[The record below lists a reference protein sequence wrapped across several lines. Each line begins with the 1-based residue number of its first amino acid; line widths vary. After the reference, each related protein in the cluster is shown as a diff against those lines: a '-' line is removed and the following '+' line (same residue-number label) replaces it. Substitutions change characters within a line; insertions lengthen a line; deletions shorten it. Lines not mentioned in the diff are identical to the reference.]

1 MEIREGSYHHWH
13 RPGWWPGDGSARDM
27 FMVCSLQLNAAVL
40 QCCSNE
46 LMDVPSLASLSPLS
60 FSPYTDTGHVTWH
73 TCPRPLLAASSED
86 FVIPIEHDH
95 DLHSTAHA
103 CHRVCPSLD
112 CWCWWTRKLPDDD
125 GHDAHCLEPG
135 RGDEARTV
143 SLQTLYNWSRKPYR
157 ISLLAHV
164 QCPH

>member
-1 MEIREGSYHHWH
+1 
-13 RPGWWPGDGSARDM
+13 M

-60 FSPYTDTGHVTWH
+60 FSPYTDTGHGTWH

-86 FVIPIEHDH
+86 FVILIEHNH

-112 CWCWWTRKLPDDD
+112 CWCWWTRKLADDD

-135 RGDEARTV
+135 RGDEARTL

>member
-60 FSPYTDTGHVTWH
+60 FSPYTDTGHGTWH

-86 FVIPIEHDH
+86 FVILIEHDH
-95 DLHSTAHA
+95 GLHPTA
-103 CHRVCPSLD
+103 
-112 CWCWWTRKLPDDD
+112 
-125 GHDAHCLEPG
+125 CLRLWIVGVGGLESCLMMMVTMLT
-135 RGDEARTV
+135 A
-143 SLQTLYNWSRKPYR
+143 WSRGVATRRGLCHYKHYTIGPGSPIAY
-157 ISLLAHV
+157 HF
-164 QCPH
+164 